1 MGAPPMIEAA
11 VIAVG
16 VAVIADAMY
25 VALLDVRFMR
35 RRVDRRWRRG

>member
-1 MGAPPMIEAA
+1 MIEVA

-16 VAVIADAMY
+16 VALVADAVY
-25 VALLDVRFMR
+25 VALADVRFMR